1 MAYNSDGYI
10 MVDFSEVDFR
20 QTNQYIEGLFDRLRK
35 VIGTNKFVL
44 VINAN
49 GKTPLP
55 STVSITNGQYVIESC
70 IFTFSV
76 NSSDR
81 LHIKRNSPD
90 PTALIDDT
98 VISTEKTWSSNK
110 ISSELSDKQHTLT
123 AGANITIVDNV
134 ISATGGGSSGTVL
147 SGTLEAGET
156 SITFTDDSITS
167 TALIEVFTDDFS
179 SWVTNESVSGST
191 LTITFVAMATD
202 IQVKVRVS

>member
-70 IFTFSV
+70 IYTFSV
-76 NSSDR
+76 NSSDM
-81 LHIKRNSPD
+81 LHISRHD
-90 PTALIDDT
+90 PINLIDDT
-98 VISTEKTWSSNK
+98 VITDDKTWSSYK
-110 ISSELSDKQHTLT
+110 IN
-123 AGANITIVDNV
+123 G
-134 ISATGGGSSGTVL
+134 
-147 SGTLEAGET
+147 
-156 SITFTDDSITS
+156 
-167 TALIEVFTDDFS
+167 
-179 SWVTNESVSGST
+179 
-191 LTITFVAMATD
+191 
-202 IQVKVRVS
+202 

>member
-10 MVDFSEVDFR
+10 MVDFSEVNFR
-20 QTNQYIEGLFDRLRK
+20 QANQYIEGLFDRLRK

-76 NSSDR
+76 NSSDM
-81 LHIKRNSPD
+81 LHIKRNEPD
-90 PTALIDDT
+90 PSSLINDNIVSIDY
-98 VISTEKTWSSNK
+98 TWSSYK
-110 ISSELSDKQHTLT
+110 INAEIEAAS
-123 AGANITIVDNV
+123 
-134 ISATGGGSSGTVL
+134 GGGTVL

-156 SITFTDDSITS
+156 SITFTNDVITD
-167 TALIEVFTDDFS
+167 TALIEIFTLPELWHNS
-179 SWVTNESVSGST
+179 ASVNTNT
-191 LTITFVAMATD
+191 LTITFDAQAADVP
-202 IQVKVRVS
+202 VKVRIS

>member
-20 QTNQYIEGLFDRLRK
+20 QANQYIEGLFDRLRK

-76 NSSDR
+76 NSSDM

-90 PTALIDDT
+90 PTSLIDDT
-98 VISTEKTWSSNK
+98 VITTDKTWSSSK
-110 ISSELSDKQHTLT
+110 ISSELADKQHTLT

-156 SITFTDDSITS
+156 SITFTNDVITD
-167 TALIEVFTDDFS
+167 TALIEIFTLPEIWHNS
-179 SWVTNESVSGST
+179 ASVNTNT
-191 LTITFVAMATD
+191 LTITFDAQAADVP
-202 IQVKVRVS
+202 VKVRII